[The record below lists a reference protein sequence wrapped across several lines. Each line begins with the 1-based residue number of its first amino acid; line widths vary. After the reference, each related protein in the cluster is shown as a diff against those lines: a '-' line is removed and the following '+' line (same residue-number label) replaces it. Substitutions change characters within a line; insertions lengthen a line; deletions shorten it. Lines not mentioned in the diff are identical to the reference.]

1 MGKFFSNLVASPRF
15 SFYVTTLLFI
25 ILFALGSVWFEGF
38 FSLQVFLNLLIDNAH
53 LIIIT
58 VGITFA
64 ILSGGGG
71 IDLSVGAVL
80 SLTCM
85 TLAYLMRDTTI
96 HPVLCMLI
104 GLCVGTVIGTINGF
118 FITFFKLQP
127 FIVTLGTM
135 FLCRG
140 LTAMISRESVSID
153 NTWYAD
159 LAFLSVPIGDSYI
172 SIGAILALIVVV
184 IATVVLRYTSFGR
197 SVYAVGG
204 NEQSARLMGLKVDAI
219 RLKVYIISGFCA
231 SLGGIVFSWMMLSG
245 NTFHGMGMEM
255 DAIASSVIGGTQL
268 MGGVGFIP
276 GTVIGVMIQGTILT
290 IINFQGTL
298 SAWWTKIVV
307 GILLCLFIV
316 MQAFVNA
323 HKSRLMSLSAEK
335 MNKKNKEAARKEA
348 QSK

>member
-1 MGKFFSNLVASPRF
+1 MAKFFSDLVASPRF

-25 ILFALGSVWFEGF
+25 ILFGLGSVWFEGF

-71 IDLSVGAVL
+71 IDLSVGSVL

-85 TLAYLMRDTTI
+85 TLAYLMRETTI
-96 HPVLCMLI
+96 HPVFCMLI
-104 GLCVGTVIGTINGF
+104 CLGIGLTFGIVNGF
-118 FITFFKLQP
+118 FITYFKLQP

-135 FLCRG
+135 FLGRG
-140 LTAMISRESVSID
+140 LTALISRESVSID
-153 NTWYAD
+153 NAWYSD
-159 LAFLSVPIGDSYI
+159 LSFMSLEIGDCYL
-172 SIGAILALIVVV
+172 SIGAIMALIVVV
-184 IATVVLRYTSFGR
+184 IATVVLRYTAFGR
-197 SVYAVGG
+197 GVYAVGG
-204 NEQSARLMGLKVDAI
+204 NEQSARLMGLKVDFI
-219 RLKVYIISGFCA
+219 RSMAYVISGFCA
-231 SLGGIVFSWMMLSG
+231 ALGGIAFSWMMLSG

-316 MQAFVNA
+316 MQALVNE
-323 HKSRLMSLSAEK
+323 HKNRLMSLSAEAV
-335 MNKKNKEAARKEA
+335 NKKNKAAAKK
-348 QSK
+348 SS

>member
-1 MGKFFSNLVASPRF
+1 MAKFFSNLVASPRF

-25 ILFALGSVWFEGF
+25 ILFGLGAVWFEGF

-64 ILSGGGG
+64 IISG

-85 TLAYLMRDTTI
+85 TLAFLMRDTDI
-96 HPVLCMLI
+96 HPVWCMAI
-104 GLCVGTVIGTINGF
+104 GLCIGVVIGLINGF
-118 FITFFKLQP
+118 FITYFKLQP

-140 LTAMISRESVSID
+140 LTAMISRESVAI
-153 NTWYAD
+153 NNEWYGE
-159 LAFLSVPIGDSYI
+159 LSFMSVEIGDSFI
-172 SIGAILALIVVV
+172 SIGAILALVVVV
-184 IATVVLRYTSFGR
+184 IATLVLRYTAFGR

-204 NEQSARLMGLKVDAI
+204 NEQSARLMGLKVDLI
-219 RLKVYIISGFCA
+219 RIKVYIISGFCA
-231 SLGGIVFSWMMLSG
+231 SLGGIVFSWIMLSG

-276 GTVIGVMIQGTILT
+276 GTIIGVMIQGTILT
-290 IINFQGTL
+290 IINFQGSL

-316 MQAFVNA
+316 MQALVNE
-323 HKSRLMSLSAEK
+323 HKNRLMSLSAESL
-335 MNKKNKEAARKEA
+335 NKKNAKK
-348 QSK
+348 

>member
-104 GLCVGTVIGTINGF
+104 GLCVGTVIGIINGF

-153 NTWYAD
+153 NAWYAD
-159 LAFLSVPIGDSYI
+159 LSFMSVPIGDCYI

-184 IATVVLRYTSFGR
+184 IATVVLRYTAFGR

-219 RLKVYIISGFCA
+219 RLKVYVISGFCA

-276 GTVIGVMIQGTILT
+276 GTIIGVMIQGTILT

-307 GILLCLFIV
+307 GVLLCLFIV

-335 MNKKNKEAARKEA
+335 MNKKNKEA